1 MLLVRLPPH
10 RRTARLACIETP
22 QLWLHSH
29 VNLKPGWLWQEA
41 GRPSPQL
48 QLLAQGEGQAEPQLS
63 PNLFKRVLE
72 LLAYLVRS
80 NERLA
85 TAMVSLRIPGPPQPA
100 LVEVHDTK
108 GKQRAGALLRY
119 LR

>member
-1 MLLVRLPPH
+1 MPVL
-10 RRTARLACIETP
+10 
-22 QLWLHSH
+22 SS
-29 VNLKPGWLWQEA
+29 GWLWQEA

-48 QLLAQGEGQAEPQLS
+48 QLLGQGEGPGEAQLS

-85 TAMVSLRIPGPPQPA
+85 TAVVSLRIPGPPQPA
-100 LVEVHDTK
+100 PVEVPDTK
-108 GKQRAGALLRY
+108 GKQRAGAHLSRIHGKLEQ
-119 LR
+119 